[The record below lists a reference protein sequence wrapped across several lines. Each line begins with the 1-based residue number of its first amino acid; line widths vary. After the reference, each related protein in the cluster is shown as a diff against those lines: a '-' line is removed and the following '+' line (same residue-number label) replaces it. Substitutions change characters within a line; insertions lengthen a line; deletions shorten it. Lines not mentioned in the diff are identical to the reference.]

1 MGAGLTRI
9 YLPSGLKII
18 GESAFRCSIYVEEG
32 TNTSHWSL
40 GWDYDYVWWEPQNVI
55 YNYTEEQFRA
65 ENDVCNF
72 KNKGDS
78 VKKEDEKQEIV
89 IQKIF
94 AIIEDKKETVALLK
108 ENEKIA

>member
-1 MGAGLTRI
+1 M
-9 YLPSGLKII
+9 
-18 GESAFRCSIYVEEG
+18 
-32 TNTSHWSL
+32 
-40 GWDYDYVWWEPQNVI
+40 I

-65 ENDVCNF
+65 ENDVYNF